1 MGDTSELDRIQEQAT
16 QAAEASAAAW
26 NEDWLTFPTVSFDAD
41 GQWRYWNVPGDTG
54 IYSEDWRTGESLARD
69 TVAQM
74 QRFHAGSSV
83 LRRIMPEIDL
93 DSTVGQ
99 GFITRI
105 EDMLTNPDLYLESL
119 EPGSVQAKLRALAAV
134 AAEAEAKTG

>member
-16 QAAEASAAAW
+16 QAAEASAEAW
-26 NEDWLTFPTVSFDAD
+26 NEDWLKFPTVSLDAD
-41 GQWRYWNVPGDTG
+41 GQWHYWDVTGDTG
-54 IYSEDWRTGESLARD
+54 IYSEDWRVGESLARD

-83 LRRIMPEIDL
+83 LRRIMPEIDF

-99 GFITRI
+99 GFMTRI
-105 EDMLTNPDLYLESL
+105 EDMLTKPDIYLESL
-119 EPGSVQAKLRALAAV
+119 EPGSVRAKLRALAAQ
-134 AAEAEAKTG
+134 AAKAEA